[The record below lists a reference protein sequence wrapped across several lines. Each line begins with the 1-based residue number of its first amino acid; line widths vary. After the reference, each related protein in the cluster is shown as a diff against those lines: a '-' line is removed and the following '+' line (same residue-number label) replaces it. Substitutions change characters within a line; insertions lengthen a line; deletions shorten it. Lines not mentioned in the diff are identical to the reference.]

1 MKYQGIKATREEQM
15 FELNLKNAGS
25 VIFFI
30 LLSAVFAFGQ
40 TTNPPVDLET
50 ILENAESQT
59 KNYRDEFKNL
69 LSEETK
75 TFEIF
80 DKSGSV
86 KKHTVVESNF
96 IIYQSSK
103 DESVSTEY
111 RNVFKVDGKPVGDSE
126 KRTTELFE
134 KIAQAESVQQEL
146 ERIKK
151 ESSRYDK
158 TIEID
163 GLTLLQ
169 SPILAE
175 YSRPFFDFK
184 LQGREMS
191 GGADTYIVE
200 YRQAKPSPYILID
213 EPTKDRTKL
222 TLGFNLDLPDAL
234 NKSNLFLRG
243 KLWIDAQTFQIR
255 REERELTAQ
264 VESSAKPLVIFKSE
278 FEYQPSDFGIFVP
291 KKMAFTYFEIK
302 SKDKGREITAKL
314 DTKATF
320 EYAKFSK
327 SDVEVES
334 NKVNSPKN

>member
-1 MKYQGIKATREEQM
+1 MLEI
-15 FELNLKNAGS
+15 NLKNSICG
-25 VIFFI
+25 IIFI
-30 LLSAVFAFGQ
+30 LFSAAFALGQ
-40 TTNPPVDLET
+40 TIKPPVDLET
-50 ILENAESQT
+50 ILKNADAQT
-59 KNYRDEFKNL
+59 QNYRSEFKNL
-69 LSEETK
+69 LSEEIK
-75 TFEIF
+75 TFETF
-80 DKSGSV
+80 DKNGSS
-86 KKHTVVESNF
+86 KKRTIVESNF

-134 KIAQAESVQQEL
+134 KIAKAESVQQEL

-158 TIEID
+158 TLELD
-163 GLTLLQ
+163 GLSLLQ

-175 YSRPFFDFK
+175 YSRPYFDFK
-184 LQGREMS
+184 LLGREIS
-191 GGADTYIVE
+191 NGTDAFLVE
-200 YRQAKPSPYILID
+200 YRQTKPSPYILI
-213 EPTKDRTKL
+213 EEETTDRSKL
-222 TLGFNLDLPDAL
+222 TLGFSLDLPDTL
-234 NKSNLFLRG
+234 NKSNVFLRG

-264 VESSAKPLVIFKSE
+264 IESSTKPLVLFRSE
-278 FEYQPSDFGIFVP
+278 FEYQPSDFGILVP
-291 KKMAFTYFEIK
+291 KKIAFTYFEVK
-302 SKDKGREITAKL
+302 SKDKGREISAKL

-334 NKVNSPKN
+334 NKVNSPKSQ